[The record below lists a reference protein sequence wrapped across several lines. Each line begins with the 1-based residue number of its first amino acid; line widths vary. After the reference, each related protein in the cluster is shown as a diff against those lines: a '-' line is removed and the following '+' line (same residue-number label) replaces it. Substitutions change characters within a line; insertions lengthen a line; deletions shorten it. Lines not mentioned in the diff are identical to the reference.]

1 MFCKTF
7 TMPRAR
13 TITMARARNNVCP
26 DCKAEYCNS
35 KDLQAHIRGLHP
47 GRNLAKLVCGMGK
60 CTKTFAD
67 QSNLRRHQKTCG
79 AAQPAAEF
87 YCTFCQGSTTGSRG
101 FRKDNANRHM
111 EKCLDRKGATVP
123 ANPETA
129 ATAVINK
136 LAEAFRARQV
146 ATRAAPMA
154 PIAQVAPAPAQ
165 VQNFNVGGAV
175 IRPVQNLFLPAA
187 PNMPHLVQPAID
199 PALLQLDGLGLTP
212 AEIMA
217 GWLSL
222 KRPGPLLGTDA
233 AFEMQ
238 LSRVLSLAY
247 GHLLAGGPY
256 ATIEDQWGQAT
267 LAIDRYSGGTL
278 PDVPLAARWQF
289 VHEGRA
295 AGIL

>member
-1 MFCKTF
+1 
-7 TMPRAR
+7 
-13 TITMARARNNVCP
+13 MARARNNVCP

-35 KDLQAHIRGLHP
+35 KDLQAHIRGVHP
-47 GRNLAKLVCGMGK
+47 GRNLAKLICGMGK

-101 FRKDNANRHM
+101 FRKDNMNRHM
-111 EKCLDRKGATVP
+111 EKCLHRKGAAVP
-123 ANPETA
+123 STPGIA

-136 LAEAFRARQV
+136 LAEAFRARQA
-146 ATRAAPMA
+146 ATQAAPTA
-154 PIAQVAPAPAQ
+154 PVAQVAPAPVAPAAPAQ
-165 VQNFNVGGAV
+165 VQNFNVGDVV
-175 IRPVQNLFLPAA
+175 IRPVSNLFNPAA
-187 PNMPHLVQPAID
+187 PNMPHSEQPATE
-199 PALLQLDGLGLTP
+199 PASLQLDGPELTP

-222 KRPGPLLGTDA
+222 QRPGPLLGTDA

-289 VHEGRA
+289 VQEGRA